1 MSNLICS
8 LIPKHNRYIEPF
20 FGGGSVFFLKK
31 DIAEEEI
38 INDKNYMIYNFW
50 KVVKEDGFLL
60 YKKVLKIIYEDT
72 DIRKPDYKIYKG
84 EIEANNIEKAYA
96 VFLLLHTSFS
106 GEIGLRFLKNEITKK
121 AIKQKKQN
129 ILSSQLRLK
138 KTTIYNKDA
147 LDIIKEQDKKD
158 AFFYLDPPY
167 PETYQK
173 HYKGYSMQDFNKL
186 TSLLKTIKGKF
197 LLSCYL
203 KEGMNLDKNWI
214 IKSKTLNKKLSRL
227 KATKR
232 TEALIKNYTA

>member
-50 KVVKEDGFLL
+50 KVVKEEGFLL
-60 YKKVLKIIYEDT
+60 YKKVLKRTPNEVDHKLY
-72 DIRKPDYKIYKG
+72 YKIYTRIKEDFDINQALATFFVCNISFFGSPCSYFPKKG
-84 EIEANNIEKAYA
+84 EA
-96 VFLLLHTSFS
+96 F
-106 GEIGLRFLKNEITKK
+106 K

-129 ILSSQLRLK
+129 ILSAQLRLK

-147 LDIIKEQDKKD
+147 LDIINEQDKKD